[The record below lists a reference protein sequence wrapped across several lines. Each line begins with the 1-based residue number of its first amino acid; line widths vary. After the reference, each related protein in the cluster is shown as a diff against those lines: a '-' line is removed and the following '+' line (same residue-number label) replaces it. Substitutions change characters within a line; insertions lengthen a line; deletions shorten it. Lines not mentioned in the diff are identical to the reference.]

1 MRILITGKGSYIGSH
16 IKAYFQNAGIEAD
29 EADTLGDEW
38 MKADFSLYDTVV
50 HVAAVVHQNAK
61 NASENLFCKV
71 NTELPLAIAEA
82 AKSRGVSQFIFIST
96 MGVYGKGKT
105 LNAVDS
111 IINRETPTAA
121 VGGYGGSK
129 LQAERLIKEIESD
142 SFRVA
147 IIRPPNV
154 YGPGCRGNYIPLFR
168 KLAMLTFFCP
178 YAYTEI
184 RQSMLYIDNLSELV
198 RLIVVERSSG
208 VYLPQDDVA
217 PCAVEMIRLIR
228 DICGKKTRESKLL
241 GGLVK
246 LFHRLPLINKIY
258 GGIQYDPAVSDC
270 FDYRYRTVGFTR
282 GMERT
287 LLGQT
292 EE

>member
-1 MRILITGKGSYIGSH
+1 M
-16 IKAYFQNAGIEAD
+16 AYCEKAGIEAD

-38 MKADFSLYDTVV
+38 RTTDFSLYDAVV
-50 HVAAVVHQNAK
+50 HVAAIVHQSAK
-61 NASENLFCKV
+61 NASEELFRRV
-71 NTELPLAIAEA
+71 NTELPLEIATA
-82 AKSRGVSQFIFIST
+82 AKSKGVSQFIFIST

-105 LNAVDS
+105 LDIDES
-111 IINRETPTAA
+111 IIDKETPA
-121 VGGYGGSK
+121 VALGGYGGSK
-129 LQAERLIKEIESD
+129 LKAERLLQDIESD

-168 KLAMLTFFCP
+168 KLAMLMGLCP
-178 YAYTEI
+178 YAYTQI

-198 RLIVVERSSG
+198 RLIAVERSSG
-208 VYLPQDDVA
+208 IFLPQDDIA
-217 PCAVEMIRLIR
+217 PCAVEMIHLIR
-228 DICGKKTRESKLL
+228 TICGKKTHDAKLL

-258 GGIQYDPAVSDC
+258 GGIQYAPAASDC
-270 FDYRYRTVGFTR
+270 FGYRYRVVGFAQ

-287 LLGQT
+287 ILGQPET
-292 EE
+292 N